1 MRHETVY
8 EKNILRENYES
19 RAKSGVFAE
28 CVRNSL
34 LGGKLERCREE
45 GDGTREAPRARSCR
59 AFWFMERLWILRW
72 EDFGGFRVGE

>member
-34 LGGKLERCREE
+34 LGGKLERYREE
-45 GDGTREAPRARSCR
+45 GDGTRARSCR